1 MADAKDFRLL
11 LVAIDDEPDFLDLI
25 TDALGSID
33 GLEIATATDAL
44 RGLQLV
50 QQRRPQIVLTDLSM
64 PQMSGMEMLERI
76 VAFDPSID
84 VILIT
89 GHYTSD
95 SAVEAI
101 QKGAC
106 DYLTKP
112 VPVARLQERIG
123 KLVEQARARHRVVQL
138 DDQLAGACRF
148 FEGLVGR
155 SPLMLELFAKVER
168 VAPHFRTVLVTGPTG
183 SGKELLARALHQKS
197 PVADGPFI
205 SCNCSAV
212 VETLFESELFGY
224 MKGAFTGAAA
234 NKPGL
239 FEAANQGTLFLD
251 EIGEMPLAMQ
261 AKLLRVLQNH
271 EVRRVGA
278 TSSIHVDVHVIAA
291 TNRDLRAQ
299 VAERE
304 FREDLYYRLAMV
316 ELSVPSLRDRM
327 EDLPLLQRAVLEKY
341 VREYRKPVRGITRRA
356 QALLARHRW
365 PGNVREL
372 ENVIG
377 NACMMAQSDLI
388 DVGDL
393 PAYLRTPQASADDP
407 VLITLDEMTR
417 RHAHRVLDALR
428 GNKLRAAEVLGI
440 SRATLYRILQ
450 EEAAHEP
457 AAAGLTTVSS

>member
-1 MADAKDFRLL
+1 MSDPKDFHLL
-11 LVAIDDEPDFLDLI
+11 LVAIDDEPEFLELV
-25 TDALGSID
+25 TDALGSLA
-33 GLEIATATDAL
+33 GLEILTATDAL

-50 QQRRPQIVLTDLSM
+50 QQRRPQIVLTDLYM
-64 PQMSGMEMLERI
+64 PQMNGMEMLERI
-76 VAFDPSID
+76 VAFDPAID

-89 GHYTSD
+89 GHYSSD

-112 VPVARLQERIG
+112 LPVPRLQERIG

-168 VAPHFRTVLVTGPTG
+168 VAPHYRTVLVTGPTG
-183 SGKELLARALHQKS
+183 CGKELLARALHQRS
-197 PVADGPFI
+197 PVANGPFI

-251 EIGEMPLAMQ
+251 EIGELPLAMQ

-316 ELSVPSLRDRM
+316 ELSVPPLRDRM

-341 VREYRKPVRGITRRA
+341 AREYNKPVRGITRRA

-377 NACMMAQSDLI
+377 NACMMAQSDMI

-393 PAYLRTPQASADDP
+393 PAYVRAPQASP
-407 VLITLDEMTR
+407 EESVLVTLDEMTH

-450 EEAAHEP
+450 EEEEHEP
-457 AAAGLTTVSS
+457 QTVTSG